1 MAVFR
6 FREDEQLKVAF
17 SVPKKK
23 FKRAVDRNR
32 VKRLIREEL
41 RLNHQSFLQ
50 MGAGISIMYIYSS
63 EKMPAED
70 EIKTDLE
77 KINSVILDKLKSQK
91 D

>member
-6 FREDEQLKVAF
+6 FRDDEQLKLAI

-32 VKRLIREEL
+32 LKRLIREEL
-41 RLNHQSFLQ
+41 RLEHQSFLQ
-50 MGAGISIMYIYSS
+50 MHEGISIMYIYNAV
-63 EKMPAED
+63 KMPEED

-77 KINSVILDKLKSQK
+77 KINSVILDKLKSEK